1 MEAVKQGSTVV
12 ACGNQN
18 CVVLAALKRKQSK
31 LSSMQGKLFGV
42 NERVGVAVSGLS
54 TDSATLVKLLR
65 EESVREEFVFGR
77 VASPS
82 KLASLV
88 SKSLQ
93 ISTRESAGRPCGVGL
108 VIVGSSEDTGCQ
120 ILQTC
125 PSGDVCQMWCTAIGQ
140 YKRDVCWTIF

>member
-1 MEAVKQGSTVV
+1 MWGKLSQFVST
-12 ACGNQN
+12 AETERQQNQN

-93 ISTRESAGRPCGVGL
+93 VIYAECYHCSSFTSVLDFNTRICRAPMRRWPRYSRLE
-108 VIVGSSEDTGCQ
+108 
-120 ILQTC
+120 
-125 PSGDVCQMWCTAIGQ
+125 
-140 YKRDVCWTIF
+140 